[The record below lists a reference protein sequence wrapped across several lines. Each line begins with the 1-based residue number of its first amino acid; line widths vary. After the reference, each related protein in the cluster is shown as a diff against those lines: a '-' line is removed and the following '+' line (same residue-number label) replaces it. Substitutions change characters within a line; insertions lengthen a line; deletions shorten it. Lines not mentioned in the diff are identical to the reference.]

1 MARTRREIKL
11 PYRELSITCPHCRSP
26 LVVGTVMDTILMSRR
41 NCPKCGNEFLIEN
54 DVPRKPDGG
63 LKRPSGSVRTKAK
76 KATRATSR

>member
-41 NCPKCGNEFLIEN
+41 NCPKCGNEFLIEK
-54 DVPRKPDGG
+54 DVARKLDG
-63 LKRPSGSVRTKAK
+63 KKPTESVRSVTVKRTK
-76 KATRATSR
+76 SR